1 MTKGVRF
8 PNDGWLG
15 LPNERQHSRG
25 TIESRQ
31 KAQKVNSRTSRKP
44 LQSLQTAG
52 RNTSSY
58 SLKYKG
64 SPPSEEQLGVL
75 VQRDCRAEK
84 HHTDRQNLADIILM
98 QARRIEKQQREM
110 HRIKA
115 HYERQV
121 STIKNNAIMLESH
134 LQKVLASVERDR
146 AKRIGHHCQDM
157 LGAVEKLQKSDIQ
170 VKQSK
175 QSQPQSVASRLLIQY
190 LQSKAMSHSTRNSN
204 GNTSNYRNM
213 L

>member
-1 MTKGVRF
+1 MTKGVRIS
-8 PNDGWLG
+8 NDGLPG
-15 LPNERQHSRG
+15 LPNERLYARG
-25 TIESRQ
+25 TSDSRQ
-31 KAQKVNSRTSRKP
+31 KSQKKCSRPSRKP
-44 LQSLQTAG
+44 LQSLQTAD
-52 RNTSSY
+52 RSTSSC
-58 SLKYKG
+58 SLRYKG
-64 SPPSEEQLGVL
+64 SPLSEVELGVL
-75 VQRDCRAEK
+75 VQQDCKAEK

-146 AKRIGHHCQDM
+146 AKRMGHHCQDM
-157 LGAVEKLQKSDIQ
+157 FGAVERLQKSDIQ

-175 QSQPQSVASRLLIQY
+175 PQSVASQLLIQY
-190 LQSKAMSHSTRNSN
+190 LHSKAISHSTKNSN
-204 GNTSNYRNM
+204 KNTGNYRNM